1 MSRKPA
7 REHAHTHTPAPRAD
21 ISQEDGVSVTLCVV
35 LRAPRAANVGHVYC
49 KASPRLF
56 SDLCLKPNATGAGGR
71 VGLYRDC
78 GNLSSLAPHKRN
90 KGSALVN
97 LGQASSRD
105 GSDLFFFFLRDA
117 HDARQE
123 TTGEGY
129 EQAPPAPPT
138 GLRGASFPI
147 KRFCR
152 WWDLIL
158 RDSRVLFAPE
168 SANASKHESELL
180 LIFFYGCVSWQS
192 EIPG

>member
-1 MSRKPA
+1 MLHVCLASLRA
-7 REHAHTHTPAPRAD
+7 STHIHTPAPRAD
-21 ISQEDGVSVTLCVV
+21 ILQEDGVSVTLCVV

-56 SDLCLKPNATGAGGR
+56 SDLRLKPNATGGGGR

-105 GSDLFFFFLRDA
+105 GSDLFFFFFLCDA

-129 EQAPPAPPT
+129 EQGPLPPHRFARRELPYQT
-138 GLRGASFPI
+138 FLSLVGL
-147 KRFCR
+147 
-152 WWDLIL
+152 D
-158 RDSRVLFAPE
+158 FARQP
-168 SANASKHESELL
+168 
-180 LIFFYGCVSWQS
+180 CPVC
-192 EIPG
+192 P